1 MSLNHVTFFISSLL
15 LHLLLPQQQQQRQQH
30 LQLLPQ
36 RGNEFPVARI
46 GQCAVCLPGWTARS
60 PPFLSPSLP
69 FYVRE
74 A

>member
-15 LHLLLPQQQQQRQQH
+15 LHLLPQQQQQRQQH